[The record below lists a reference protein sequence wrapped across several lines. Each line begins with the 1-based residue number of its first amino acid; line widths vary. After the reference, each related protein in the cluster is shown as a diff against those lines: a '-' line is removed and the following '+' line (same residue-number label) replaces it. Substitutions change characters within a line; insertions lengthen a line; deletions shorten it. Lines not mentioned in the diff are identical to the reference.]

1 MKTFL
6 CGFLEC
12 VKCGAS
18 VVVAV
23 APATFVVAVGF
34 WHTLKCLRSAQFVF
48 ASERLNAAYA

>member
-23 APATFVVAVGF
+23 APALLLLLLGF
-34 WHTLKCLRSAQFVF
+34 GIL
-48 ASERLNAAYA
+48 